1 MPRKCHHL
9 FFEFSLFSHVFM
21 EMPLSQSTPE
31 GKNKLLPLPGKLLNQ
46 RKLKSFF
53 SPFEH
58 SCYNILWCRGAVY
71 FRNKQVKPG
80 FTNYQPQPKY
90 SRALSKIEWKRKL
103 VKTKDL
109 LEEIWKPEIFW
120 KSNNLKKSELFC
132 KSAIIGKSEI
142 FWKSN
147 YYRQSLK

>member
-1 MPRKCHHL
+1 
-9 FFEFSLFSHVFM
+9 M

-58 SCYNILWCRGAVY
+58 SCSYNILWCRGAVY

-80 FTNYQPQPKY
+80 FTNYQPLPMY
-90 SRALSKIEWKRKL
+90 SRALSKIEGNGKL
-103 VKTKDL
+103 GKTKDFL
-109 LEEIWKPEIFW
+109 KR
-120 KSNNLKKSELFC
+120 SNKLNNSENQKNSENLDDFENLTISERVLRFAKK
-132 KSAIIGKSEI
+132 
-142 FWKSN
+142 
-147 YYRQSLK
+147 